1 MAIMAQIFDPKSDG
15 DELSFWT
22 TKVVSSR
29 LYENP
34 KLKNLDP
41 LDEKQCAFYEARVYH
56 VVECLVRNPK
66 FSHEKRV
73 AIISL
78 TRCVDAV
85 MEALPKAKSYA
96 KPRQTKRPTKASIPW
111 WAMPRP
117 THPVK
122 GKNLLK
128 ELGE

>member
-1 MAIMAQIFDPKSDG
+1 MAIMAKIFDSKEESD
-15 DELSFWT
+15 LSSWT
-22 TKVVSSR
+22 MRIIANKMWDH
-29 LYENP
+29 P

-78 TRCVDAV
+78 TRCVDTV
-85 MEALPKAKSYA
+85 MEVLPKAKPYV
-96 KPRQTKRPTKASIPW
+96 KPRQTKRPTKANLPW
-111 WAMPRP
+111 WVMPRP
-117 THPVK
+117 TYPVK